1 MAQSRL
7 SQYMRV
13 SPSYASSAATPP
25 RCGLRDFGRYGD
37 ADGPAFP
44 MTSLALCATV
54 V

>member
-25 RCGLRDFGRYGD
+25 RC
-37 ADGPAFP
+37 AACV
-44 MTSLALCATV
+44 TLAAMAMPTV
-54 V
+54 PLSR